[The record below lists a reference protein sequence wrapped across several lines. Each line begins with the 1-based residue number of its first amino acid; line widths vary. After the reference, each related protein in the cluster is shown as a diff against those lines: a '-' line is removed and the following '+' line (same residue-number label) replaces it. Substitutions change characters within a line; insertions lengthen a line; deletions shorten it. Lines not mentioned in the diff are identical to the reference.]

1 VHITWANVPQQQT
14 TQQKQKV
21 VRISIYNKKWG
32 AYPFIQYV
40 KTGKGNTFFN
50 NFYVSGDL
58 DFLLFEGYT
67 LKLTFADYFH

>member
-1 VHITWANVPQQQT
+1 MGKCAPT
-14 TQQKQKV
+14 TNNTAETNSGLYV
-21 VRISIYNKKWG
+21 G